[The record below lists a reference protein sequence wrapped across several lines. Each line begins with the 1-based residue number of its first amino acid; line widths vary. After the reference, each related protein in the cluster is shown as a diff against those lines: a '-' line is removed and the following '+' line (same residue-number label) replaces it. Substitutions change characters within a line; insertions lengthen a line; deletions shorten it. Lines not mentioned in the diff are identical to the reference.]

1 MTMTLIGFVVA
12 IAIIVAVLVAGAF
25 FLTTVLGRG
34 DDE

>member
-1 MTMTLIGFVVA
+1 MSMTLIGFVVA

-25 FLTTVLGRG
+25 FLTTVLGRS